1 MHVGQGPYKRE
12 KFTHRDRHAFWEGH
26 VKHIW
31 RKCLMPG
38 VIYLEAKA
46 LEAGRDKGF
55 SYSFQREQAP
65 ADNLISN
72 F

>member
-1 MHVGQGPYKRE
+1 MNVGQGPYKRE

-38 VIYLEAKA
+38 VIYVEAKA
-46 LEAGRDKGF
+46 LEARK
-55 SYSFQREQAP
+55 R
-65 ADNLISN
+65 
-72 F
+72 